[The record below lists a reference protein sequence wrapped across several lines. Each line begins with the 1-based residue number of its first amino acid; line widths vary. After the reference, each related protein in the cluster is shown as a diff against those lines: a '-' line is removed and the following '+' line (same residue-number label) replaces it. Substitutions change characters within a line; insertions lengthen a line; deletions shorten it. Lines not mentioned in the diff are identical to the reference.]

1 MRSSCP
7 TNSQEEGN
15 NDDGKRTL
23 NGIQV
28 PQSGS
33 MTTKDILCGQNGSVG
48 VNLGHRSLNHKTSSN
63 NRHPI
68 QTLLEKS
75 RDWLCE
81 VTDLSFAKRLDSED
95 PLHHLRNLFHYPK
108 KCDLPD
114 IDRSLL
120 SDDDEESVYLC
131 GNSLGLMPKATADW
145 VNGELVKWAKMG
157 VHGHKNGQLPWQ
169 ESDEFLIDQMAPLV
183 GAQTNEV
190 ALMNG
195 LTVNEHLLLISFY
208 QPTKERHKILIEDHA
223 FPSDHYCVESQI
235 RQRGFD
241 PATSMLLIKPRQG
254 EETIRTEDILQMIEE
269 EGHSIAIVLLPG
281 VQYFTGQI
289 FDIAAI
295 TKAGQAKGCFVG
307 FDLAHAV
314 GNIELFMHDWNVDFA
329 CWCTY
334 KYLSSSA
341 GGMAGIFIHERY
353 IDADLPKLTG
363 WWGHRLDTR
372 FNMDNKLDRIPGP
385 LGYRLSNPP
394 CLLSAALKGSLEV
407 FDKTSIAELRQ
418 KSKLLTAYLEYLL
431 LRYYAEPKAGSSS
444 YEGSRTKPTVT
455 IITPTDPDERGCQ
468 LSVRFSLPIAQVFK
482 ELMKSGVV
490 LDRREPNVLRV
501 APLPMYNSFED
512 VHRFISH
519 LNNAF
524 KRLENN
530 TN

>member
-1 MRSSCP
+1 MA
-7 TNSQEEGN
+7 TEE
-15 NDDGKRTL
+15 
-23 NGIQV
+23 
-28 PQSGS
+28 S
-33 MTTKDILCGQNGSVG
+33 LCQQNGGQVKN
-48 VNLGHRSLNHKTSSN
+48 VGHREVSPKPSN
-63 NRHPI
+63 DRLHPI

-75 RDWLCE
+75 REWHCQL
-81 VTDLSFAKRLDSED
+81 TDVAFAKRLDAED

-114 IDRSLL
+114 IDRSLM

-131 GNSLGLMPKATADW
+131 GNSLGLMPKSTADL
-145 VNGELVKWAKMG
+145 VNRELVKWSKLG
-157 VHGHKNGQLPWQ
+157 VYGHKHGELPWQ
-169 ESDEFLIDQMAPLV
+169 QCDEFLVDQMAPLV

-208 QPTKERHKILIEDHA
+208 QPTNERHKILIEDHA

-235 RQRGFD
+235 RLRGFH
-241 PATSMLLIKPRQG
+241 PATSLLLITPRQG
-254 EETIRTEDILQMIEE
+254 EENIRTEDILQKIEE
-269 EGHSIAIVLLPG
+269 EGNSIAVILLPG
-281 VQYFTGQI
+281 VQYFTGQV
-289 FDIAAI
+289 FDMAAI

-329 CWCTY
+329 CWCSY
-334 KYLSSSA
+334 KYMSSGA

-353 IDADLPKLTG
+353 THADLPKLTG
-363 WWGHRLDTR
+363 WWGHRLETR
-372 FNMDNKLDRIPGP
+372 FHMDNKLDLVPGP
-385 LGYRLSNPP
+385 LGYRLSNPSG
-394 CLLSAALKGSLEV
+394 LLAAALKGSLEV
-407 FDKTSIAELRQ
+407 FDKTSVAELRN
-418 KSKLLTAYLEYLL
+418 KSKLLTAYLEHLL
-431 LRYYAEPKAGSSS
+431 LHYYAEPEVGSSS
-444 YEGSRTKPTVT
+444 AADERSRTKASVK

-482 ELMKSGVV
+482 ELTQSGVV

-524 KRLENN
+524 KRLQSKADN
-530 TN
+530 